1 MIIGERLKIERINRG
16 LSQEELGKLI
26 NVSKVAICGYENG
39 TKNPTMQNFIKLIEV
54 LNLDPNYLLGR
65 EVNVV
70 SDNEDE
76 YIVKMSNED
85 IKIISELKKYPVL
98 YNKFYEDPKRTV
110 ELIDRKIK

>member
-70 SDNEDE
+70 SDSEDE
-76 YIVKMSNED
+76 YIVKMSSED

>member
-1 MIIGERLKIERINRG
+1 MIIGERLKRERLNKG

-39 TKNPTMQNFIKLIEV
+39 TKNPTMQNFIKLIDV
-54 LNLDPNYLLGR
+54 LNIDSNYLLGR
-65 EVNVV
+65 ETTIV

-76 YIVKMSNED
+76 YVVKMSNED
-85 IKIISELKKYPVL
+85 IQIISELKKYPVL
-98 YNKFYEDPKRTV
+98 YNKFYEDLKRTV